1 MLESTPV
8 FHRGTRSCRSHLWQ
22 NSERPKTRDLI
33 VPSDSVSLNRGPRLF
48 RQAGFTTGG
57 PSHCCCCCCWL
68 SAAGS
73 LHMSCRCPSPAN
85 TPGRTCGRVS
95 VTVATASTI
104 RAPEWCNDKKGP
116 WLSVISS
123 SISIYYPH
131 RHVHRVAAHSGMQS
145 NHLQG
150 FPHRLAATRSPVTP
164 LWSRVSDSLLC
175 SASL

>member
-1 MLESTPV
+1 MFESPPV
-8 FHRGTRSCRSHLWQ
+8 LHRGTRLCRSHLWQ
-22 NSERPKTRDLI
+22 NLERPKTRDLI
-33 VPSDSVSLNRGPRLF
+33 VPSDSISLNRGPACFDRLVSLPE
-48 RQAGFTTGG
+48 AHPVVG
-57 PSHCCCCCCWL
+57 CCCCWL
-68 SAAGS
+68 STAGS
-73 LHMSCRCPSPAN
+73 LRMLCRCPSPAN

-131 RHVHRVAAHSGMQS
+131 RHERHCVAAHSRMQL

-150 FPHRLAATRSPVTP
+150 FPRRHAFGGRPFMES
-164 LWSRVSDSLLC
+164 C
-175 SASL
+175 F